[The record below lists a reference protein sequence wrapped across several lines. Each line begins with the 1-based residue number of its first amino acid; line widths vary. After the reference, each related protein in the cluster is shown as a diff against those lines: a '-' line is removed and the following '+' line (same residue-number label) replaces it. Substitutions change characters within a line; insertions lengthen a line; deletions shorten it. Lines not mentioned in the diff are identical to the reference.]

1 MNLEQEISAILKEWG
16 ASYETEI
23 GEQLIQFQKTR
34 KDMEGDL
41 TLLVFPLVKPA
52 KKSPQMVGEEI
63 GELLQQ
69 KLDFIVRFE
78 AVNGFLNLV
87 IADRYWLGRLN
98 DIIADEQFGTASKRN
113 ERMMVEFSSPN
124 TNKPLHLGHLR
135 NNFLGFSV
143 SRILEANGYD
153 VVKTQIINDRGI
165 HICKSMMAWEKFG
178 NGETPS
184 EAGLKGDKFVGKYYV
199 EFDKALK
206 IETAAVLNKWQ
217 EGDFGQAPE
226 AVIEEYKKLQGVHD
240 SKADDPKAQKGIA
253 DKIKKLV
260 NNHTSLMKEVKL
272 MLQRWE
278 ARDEETVALWTKMN
292 NWVYKGFNTTYENI
306 EVDFDKLYYES
317 DTYLTGKEMVDL
329 GLEKGVF
336 FKKDDGSVWIDLTED
351 GLDEKLVLRGDGTAV
366 YVTQDIGTAQ
376 QRMIDY
382 PDLNGIVYT
391 VGNEQEYHFKVLFL
405 ILEKLGYTWAKN
417 CHHLSYGMIDLR
429 NDKGEVGKMKSR
441 EGTVVDADDLV
452 DEVVRMA
459 RVLTEERGHI
469 DGMTYKE
476 KQGLY
481 HMIGLGALKYFL
493 LKIDP
498 QKKMTFNPDESVE
511 LNGNTGPF
519 LQYVH
524 ARISSV
530 LRKSDFEG
538 NVELSA
544 NLENVEKEIIKHL
557 AEYPEVIHQAGT
569 EFSPAVVANYV
580 YDLCKLYN
588 SFWQNIHMLNEP
600 DINLRKMRLQMSAQV
615 AKVIKSA
622 THLLGIDVPQRM

>member
-1 MNLEQEISAILKEWG
+1 MNLEKEISDLLIQELSTLYNSDVG
-16 ASYETEI
+16 AH
-23 GEQLIQFQKTR
+23 LIQFQKTR
-34 KDMEGDL
+34 KDQKGDL
-41 TLLVFPLVKPA
+41 TLLVFPLVKLA
-52 KKSPQMVGEEI
+52 RKSPQMVGEEI
-63 GELLQQ
+63 GQLLI
-69 KLDFIVRFE
+69 KLEYIEHYE
-78 AVNGFLNLV
+78 AVNGFLNLMV
-87 IADRYWLGRLN
+87 SDAFWTAQLN
-98 DIIADEQFGTASKRN
+98 EIIRNDHFGVASKRG

-143 SRILEANGYD
+143 ARILEANGYD

-165 HICKSMMAWEKFG
+165 HICKSMLAWEKFG
-178 NGETPS
+178 NGETPTQS
-184 EAGLKGDKFVGKYYV
+184 GLKGDKLVGKYYV

-206 IETAAVLNKWQ
+206 KETANLMERWSA
-217 EGDFGQAPE
+217 GDFGSASE
-226 AVIEEYKKLQGVHD
+226 AVINEFQKLKTAHD
-240 SKADDPKAQKGIA
+240 NKSDDPKAQKGIA
-253 DKIKKLV
+253 DKMKKLV
-260 NNHTSLMKEVKL
+260 NNQTSLMQEAKE

-278 ARDEETVALWTKMN
+278 AKDDATVALWEKMN
-292 NWVYKGFNTTYENI
+292 NWVYDGFSQTYKAI
-306 EVDFDKLYYES
+306 DVDFDTLYYES
-317 DTYLTGKEMVDL
+317 NTYLTGKEMVEV

-336 FKKDDGSVWIDLTED
+336 YKKEDGSVWIDLTAE

-376 QRMIDY
+376 QRMKDY

-405 ILEKLGYTWAKN
+405 ILEKLGYQWANN

-452 DEVVRMA
+452 HQVTEMA
-459 RVLTEERGHI
+459 RVMTEERGHI
-469 DGMTYKE
+469 DGMTDQE
-476 KQGLY
+476 KKDLY
-481 HMIGLGALKYFL
+481 QMIGLGALKYFL
-493 LKIDP
+493 LKVDP
-498 QKKMTFNPDESVE
+498 QKRMTFNPDESVE

-530 LRKSDFEG
+530 LRKAGEKGAVD
-538 NVELSA
+538 LSVS
-544 NLENVEKEIIKHL
+544 LEPVEKEILKQL
-557 AEYPEVIHQAGT
+557 VAYPEIIQQAGQDY
-569 EFSPAVVANYV
+569 SPAIIANYV

-600 DINLRKMRLQMSAQV
+600 DLNIKKMRLQMSASV

-622 THLLGIDVPQRM
+622 TYLLGIEVPQRM